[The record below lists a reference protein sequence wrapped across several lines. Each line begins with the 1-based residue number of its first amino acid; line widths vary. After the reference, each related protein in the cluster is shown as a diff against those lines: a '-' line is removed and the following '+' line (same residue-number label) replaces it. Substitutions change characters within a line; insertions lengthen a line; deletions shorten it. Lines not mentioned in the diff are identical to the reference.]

1 MTLEGYPQEA
11 SAQIIKAPSAE
22 EAFEPLVGKQ
32 LGLELRR
39 QLRTRSPGVT
49 EMGYSALTPPEPFDR
64 LPATS
69 VLPVLLRFS
78 SYAETIDA
86 PWGIIMKPVVQ
97 LERTGCGIASVAA
110 IAGLSYPEAKSI
122 ANSLGIFAHDE
133 SLWSD
138 TSYVRKLLSRVGIK
152 TGPRTIP
159 FRSWEA
165 LPDVALL
172 SIKWHLEK
180 GRPYWHWAVFVREN
194 GQPYVLDSKKS
205 LRTNRRTDFG
215 RMKPKWYIPV
225 MDAQQRLQAA
235 AQKAARR

>member
-1 MTLEGYPQEA
+1 
-11 SAQIIKAPSAE
+11 
-22 EAFEPLVGKQ
+22 
-32 LGLELRR
+32 
-39 QLRTRSPGVT
+39 
-49 EMGYSALTPPEPFDR
+49 
-64 LPATS
+64 
-69 VLPVLLRFS
+69 
-78 SYAETIDA
+78 
-86 PWGIIMKPVVQ
+86 MKPVAQ

-110 IAGLSYPEAKSI
+110 IVGLSYPEAKSI

-180 GRPYWHWAVFVREN
+180 GRAYWHWAVFVREN

-215 RMKPKWYIPV
+215 RMKLKWYIPV
-225 MDAQQRLQAA
+225 MDAQQCLQAA
-235 AQKAARR
+235 AQKATRR

>member
-1 MTLEGYPQEA
+1 M
-11 SAQIIKAPSAE
+11 
-22 EAFEPLVGKQ
+22 
-32 LGLELRR
+32 GLELRR
-39 QLRTRSPGVT
+39 PLRARSPGVI
-49 EMGYSALTPPEPFDR
+49 EMGYSALTAPEPFDR
-64 LPATS
+64 LPTTTVS
-69 VLPVLLRFS
+69 PILLRFS
-78 SYAETIDA
+78 PYAGPIDT

-97 LERTGCGIASVAA
+97 LEWTGCGIASVAA
-110 IAGLSYPEAKSI
+110 ITGLSYPDAKLI

-138 TSYVRKLLSRVGIK
+138 TSHVRKLLSRFGVK
-152 TGPRTIP
+152 TGSRNIS

-180 GRPYWHWAVFVREN
+180 ERPYWHWVVFVREN
-194 GQPYVLDSKKS
+194 GHPYVLDSKKS

-225 MDAQQRLQAA
+225 MDAHQHVPVN
-235 AQKAARR
+235 AQETARR

>member
-1 MTLEGYPQEA
+1 
-11 SAQIIKAPSAE
+11 
-22 EAFEPLVGKQ
+22 
-32 LGLELRR
+32 
-39 QLRTRSPGVT
+39 
-49 EMGYSALTPPEPFDR
+49 MGYSALTPPEPFDR
-64 LPATS
+64 LPTPS
-69 VLPVLLRFS
+69 VLPVLLQFS

-110 IAGLSYPEAKSI
+110 IVGLSYPDAKSI

-138 TSYVRKLLSRVGIK
+138 TSHVRKLLSHFGVK
-152 TGPRTIP
+152 TGSRNIS

-180 GRPYWHWAVFVREN
+180 GRPYWHWVAFVRED

-205 LRTNRRTDFG
+205 LRSNRRTDFG

-225 MDAQQRLQAA
+225 VDAQQRLQAA